1 MGLSMAE
8 NNIITQMYNSEVLRH
23 NAFSLCLTRGGGIMS
38 IGGTT
43 LSYPS
48 EKHVEPMQTEPLLRR
63 NHYYVVEIAALY
75 VGVGTAQII
84 GSCFNRGKGTVI
96 DSGTADMYLPA
107 QIQNDF
113 RYAWRSILGDEKC
126 LHNKA
131 KSYAYNEFQKLPN
144 ITFTLSKGY
153 QWVIHP
159 FQYMEEQVQAG
170 NIIGST
176 FEQGWE
182 GSKTFTNRIY
192 LDEPRGCVLGA
203 NAMYNHDV
211 LFDIENSRIG
221 IASAD
226 CS

>member
-1 MGLSMAE
+1 MAE

-23 NAFSLCLTRGGGIMS
+23 NAFSLCLTRSAGIMS
-38 IGGTT
+38 IGGTI

-48 EKHVEPMQTEPLLRR
+48 EKHLEPMQTEPLLHR
-63 NHYYVVEIAALY
+63 NNYYVVEIAALY
-75 VGVGTAQII
+75 VGEVAVGTTQTIAN
-84 GSCFNRGKGTVI
+84 CFNSGKGTVI

-113 RYAWRSILGDEKC
+113 RNAWRSILGDEKC

-131 KSYAYNEFQKLPN
+131 KSYTYNEFQKLPN

-153 QWVIHP
+153 RWVIQP
-159 FQYMEEQVQAG
+159 CQYMEEQVQAG
-170 NIIGST
+170 NIMGSI

-203 NAMYNHDV
+203 NAMYYHDV